1 MFESVKM
8 IKKILHVGRYAVSRV
23 SRLAGFPLLQIISTK
38 SRVTKLI
45 YTRFHQEVYLCS
57 IKYFCKKIII
67 YFRSRSVDGMSLNL
81 TVPDSPNV
89 TSKPLVQKRTKS
101 PGGTAGTGPGAAKAA
116 SARNANRNSGISF
129 GGRRAKSKSP
139 NPSFTSVLSR
149 VKDWEI
155 GAFTPKTALVDNVEV
170 DR

>member
-1 MFESVKM
+1 MQFPELIGWPEFHSCKSYHQKVDFT
-8 IKKILHVGRYAVSRV
+8 KKYI
-23 SRLAGFPLLQIISTK
+23 
-38 SRVTKLI
+38 
-45 YTRFHQEVYLCS
+45 CS
-57 IKYFCKKIII
+57 IKYFCTKKMII